1 MSETSEAVQQHIKD
15 VNEKPLPDGTGGKY
29 TVPPDTA
36 PSSATNPA
44 LMSKTRLLGT
54 KEMRHLNDEDKA
66 TYLLATDNGQSIY
79 MDETGNIFIGSAK
92 VGEDEQGGQI
102 ILRSQGD
109 MLLKVGGRLVVEIEN
124 FLKAEKPLS
133 LKIGGDINIES
144 VAHTVHLSGKN
155 VNVHADQELHLSGEK
170 VSIEAGKAAG
180 NFEVNCGNFAMNNA
194 TADIKSSGPWKH
206 ELESNYELHQKHLKG
221 TMHFN
226 SRGVIDIRSTDSMKL
241 DVGGR
246 LHVDVGGVGKWPNT
260 PAPHSFK
267 LTAKTG
273 DASME
278 FTDGKMDLTVGK
290 NFTETIRGN
299 NTQTITGNH
308 TFTQNG
314 TTATETYSGDLMTT
328 VTKDWS
334 QLVTVNSLIKSDG
347 TFNMMGTGATQL
359 SSQSTLNLTSKE
371 AMTLFSSG
379 VININA

>member
-1 MSETSEAVQQHIKD
+1 MRETQQAVEQYNKD
-15 VNEKPLPDGTGGKY
+15 VQTQELPDGTGGKY
-29 TVPPDTA
+29 TVPPNTA

-44 LMSKTRLLGT
+44 LMAKTRLLGT
-54 KEMRHLNDEDKA
+54 KELRHLNDENRA
-66 TYLLATDNGQSIY
+66 TYLVATDNGQSIY

-102 ILRSQGD
+102 ILRSQGN
-109 MLLKVGGRLVVEIEN
+109 MVLKVGGRLLIEIEN
-124 FLKAEKPLS
+124 LLDEEKPLS
-133 LKIGGDINIES
+133 LKIGGELNIES
-144 VAHTVHLSGKN
+144 TGNTVNIHGKN
-155 VNVHADQELHLSGEK
+155 VKVSADQELHLAGEK
-170 VSIEAGKAAG
+170 VSIEAGKGAG
-180 NFEVNCGNFAMNNA
+180 NLEMICGSFAMENTN
-194 TADIKSSGPWKH
+194 ADIKSSGPWKH
-206 ELESNYELHQKHLKG
+206 ELESNYELHQNHLKG

-347 TFNMMGTGATQL
+347 PFNMMGIGATQL
-359 SSQSTLNLTSKE
+359 SSQSTLNLTSQG
-371 AMTLFSSG
+371 AMTLYSSG
-379 VININA
+379 IININ

>member
-1 MSETSEAVQQHIKD
+1 MSETKQAVDQFDKD
-15 VNEKPLPDGTGGKY
+15 VQDQELPDGTGGKY
-29 TVPPDTA
+29 SVPPDTA

-54 KEMRHLNDEDKA
+54 KEMRHLNDENRA
-66 TYLLATDNGQSIY
+66 TYLVATDNGQSIY

-109 MLLKVGGRLVVEIEN
+109 MILKCGGRMVIEIEN

-144 VAHTVHLSGKN
+144 VAHTVHIAGKN
-155 VNVHADQELHLSGEK
+155 VNIHADQELHLSGEK
-170 VSIEAGKAAG
+170 VGISAGKDAG

-194 TADIKSSGPWKH
+194 TADIKSTGPWKH

-273 DASME
+273 DAKME

-290 NFTETIRGN
+290 NFTEIIQGN
-299 NTQTITGNH
+299 NSQTITGNH
-308 TFTQNG
+308 DFTVNG
-314 TTATETYSGDLMTT
+314 TSATENFAGSLMTDI
-328 VTKDWS
+328 TKDWN
-334 QLVTVNSLIKSDG
+334 QFVKVNTFMKTDG
-347 TFNMMGTGATQL
+347 TLTMKGLGATL
-359 SSQSTLNLTSKE
+359 LDSGATLNIKADG
-371 AMTLFSSG
+371 AMTLLSGG

>member
-1 MSETSEAVQQHIKD
+1 MV
-15 VNEKPLPDGTGGKY
+15 
-29 TVPPDTA
+29 
-36 PSSATNPA
+36 
-44 LMSKTRLLGT
+44 
-54 KEMRHLNDEDKA
+54 
-66 TYLLATDNGQSIY
+66 
-79 MDETGNIFIGSAK
+79 
-92 VGEDEQGGQI
+92 
-102 ILRSQGD
+102 
-109 MLLKVGGRLVVEIEN
+109 LKVGGRLLIEIEN
-124 FLKAEKPLS
+124 LLDEEKPLS
-133 LKIGGDINIES
+133 LKIGGELNIES
-144 VAHTVHLSGKN
+144 TGNTVNIHGKN
-155 VNVHADQELHLSGEK
+155 VKVSADQELHLAGEK
-170 VSIEAGKAAG
+170 VSIEAGKGAG
-180 NFEVNCGNFAMNNA
+180 NLEMICGSFAMENTN
-194 TADIKSSGPWKH
+194 ADIKSSGPWKH
-206 ELESNYELHQKHLKG
+206 ELESNYELHQNHLKG

-347 TFNMMGTGATQL
+347 TFNMMGIGATQL
-359 SSQSTLNLTSKE
+359 SSQSTLNLTSQG
-371 AMTLFSSG
+371 AMTLYSSG
-379 VININA
+379 IININ

>member
-1 MSETSEAVQQHIKD
+1 MSETKQAVDQFDKD
-15 VNEKPLPDGTGGKY
+15 VQDQELPDGTGGKY
-29 TVPPDTA
+29 SVPPDTA

-54 KEMRHLNDEDKA
+54 KEMRHLNDENRA
-66 TYLLATDNGQSIY
+66 TYLVATDNGQSIY

-109 MLLKVGGRLVVEIEN
+109 MILKCGGRMVIEIEN

-144 VAHTVHLSGKN
+144 VAHTVHIAGKN
-155 VNVHADQELHLSGEK
+155 VNIHADQELHLSGEK
-170 VSIEAGKAAG
+170 VGISAGKDAG

-206 ELESNYELHQKHLKG
+206 TLESNYELHQRHLKG

-273 DASME
+273 DAKME

-290 NFTETIRGN
+290 NFTEIIQGN
-299 NTQTITGNH
+299 NSQTITGNH
-308 TFTQNG
+308 DFTVNG
-314 TTATETYSGDLMTT
+314 TSATENFAGSLMTDI
-328 VTKDWS
+328 TKDWN
-334 QLVTVNSLIKSDG
+334 QFVKVNTFMKTDG
-347 TFNMMGTGATQL
+347 TLTMKGLGATTLDGGATMLVQSTGAMTI
-359 SSQSTLNLTSKE
+359 TSN
-371 AMTLFSSG
+371 S
-379 VININA
+379 VININ

>member
-1 MSETSEAVQQHIKD
+1 MSETKVAVDQHLKD
-15 VNEKPLPDGTGGKY
+15 VQNKPLPDGTGGKY

-109 MLLKVGGRLVVEIEN
+109 MLLKCGGRMVIEIEN

-273 DASME
+273 DAKME
-278 FTDGKMDLTVGK
+278 FTEGKMDLTVGK
-290 NFTETIRGN
+290 NYTETIGGN

-308 TFTQNG
+308 IFTQNG

-347 TFNMMGTGATQL
+347 TFNMMGLGATQL
-359 SSQSTLNLTSKE
+359 SSQSTLNLTSQG

>member
-1 MSETSEAVQQHIKD
+1 MSETQQAVEQYNKD
-15 VNEKPLPDGTGGKY
+15 VQTQELPDGTGGKY
-29 TVPPDTA
+29 TVPPNTA

-44 LMSKTRLLGT
+44 LMAKTRLLGT
-54 KEMRHLNDEDKA
+54 KELRHLNDENRA
-66 TYLLATDNGQSIY
+66 TYLVATDNGQSIY
-79 MDETGNIFIGSAK
+79 MDETGNVFIGSAK

-102 ILRSQGD
+102 ILRSQGN
-109 MLLKVGGRLVVEIEN
+109 MVLKVGGRLLIEIEN
-124 FLKAEKPLS
+124 LLDEEKPLS
-133 LKIGGDINIES
+133 LKIGGELNIES
-144 VAHTVHLSGKN
+144 TGNTVNIHGKN
-155 VNVHADQELHLSGEK
+155 VKVSADQELHLAGEK
-170 VSIEAGKAAG
+170 VSIEAGKGAG
-180 NFEVNCGNFAMNNA
+180 NLEMICGSFAMENTN
-194 TADIKSSGPWKH
+194 ADIKSSGPWKH
-206 ELESNYELHQKHLKG
+206 ELESNYELHQNHLKG

-347 TFNMMGTGATQL
+347 TFNMMGIGATQL
-359 SSQSTLNLTSKE
+359 SSQSTLNLTSQG
-371 AMTLFSSG
+371 AMTLYSSG
-379 VININA
+379 IININ

>member
-1 MSETSEAVQQHIKD
+1 MSETQQAVEQYDKD
-15 VNEKPLPDGTGGKY
+15 VQNQALPDGTGGKY
-29 TVPPDTA
+29 TVPPNTA

-44 LMSKTRLLGT
+44 LMAKTRLLGT
-54 KEMRHLNDEDKA
+54 KEMRHLNDELRA

-102 ILRSQGD
+102 IIRSQGN
-109 MLLKVGGRLVVEIEN
+109 MVLKVGGRLLVEIEN
-124 FLKAEKPLS
+124 LLDEKKPLS
-133 LKIGGDINIES
+133 LKIGGEINIES
-144 VAHTVHLSGKN
+144 TGNTVNIHGKN
-155 VNVHADQELHLSGEK
+155 VKVSADQELHLAGEK
-170 VSIEAGKAAG
+170 VSIEAGKGAG
-180 NFEVNCGNFAMNNA
+180 NLEMTCGNFAMSNA
-194 TADIKSSGPWKH
+194 TAAIKSSGPWKH
-206 ELESNYELHQKHLKG
+206 ELESNYELHQNHLKG

-273 DASME
+273 DAKMD
-278 FTDGKMDLTVGK
+278 FTAGKMDLNVGK
-290 NFTETIRGN
+290 NYTETIGGN

-308 TFTQNG
+308 IFTQTG

-347 TFNMMGTGATQL
+347 TFNMMGLGATQL
-359 SSQSTLNLTSKE
+359 SSQSTLNLTSQG
-371 AMTLFSSG
+371 AMTLYSSG
-379 VININA
+379 IININ

>member
-1 MSETSEAVQQHIKD
+1 MSETQQAVEQYNKD
-15 VNEKPLPDGTGGKY
+15 VQTQELPDGTGGKY
-29 TVPPDTA
+29 TVPPNTA

-44 LMSKTRLLGT
+44 LMAKTRLLGT
-54 KEMRHLNDEDKA
+54 KELRHLNDENRA
-66 TYLLATDNGQSIY
+66 TYLVATDNGQSIY
-79 MDETGNIFIGSAK
+79 MDETGNVFIGSAK

-102 ILRSQGD
+102 ILRSQGN
-109 MLLKVGGRLVVEIEN
+109 MVLKVGGRLLIEIEN
-124 FLKAEKPLS
+124 LLDEEKPLS
-133 LKIGGDINIES
+133 LKIGGELNIES
-144 VAHTVHLSGKN
+144 TGNTVNIHGKN
-155 VNVHADQELHLSGEK
+155 VKVSADQELHLAGEK
-170 VSIEAGKAAG
+170 VSIEAGKGAG
-180 NFEVNCGNFAMNNA
+180 NLEMICGSFAMENTN
-194 TADIKSSGPWKH
+194 ADIKSSGPWKL
-206 ELESNYELHQKHLKG
+206 ELESNYELHQNHLKG

-347 TFNMMGTGATQL
+347 TFNMMGIGATQL
-359 SSQSTLNLTSKE
+359 SSQSTLNLTSQG
-371 AMTLFSSG
+371 AMTLYSSG
-379 VININA
+379 IININ

>member
-1 MSETSEAVQQHIKD
+1 MSSETEVAVDQHLTD
-15 VNEKPLPDGTGGKY
+15 VQEQKLPDGTGGKY
-29 TVPPDTA
+29 TVPPNTA

-44 LMSKTRLLGT
+44 WMSKSRLLGT
-54 KEMRHLNDEDKA
+54 KELRHLNDENRA

-92 VGEDEQGGQI
+92 IGEDEQGGQVI
-102 ILRSQGD
+102 IRSQGN
-109 MLLKVGGRLVVEIEN
+109 LVLKCGGRMLIEVENLLNE
-124 FLKAEKPLS
+124 EKPLS
-133 LKIGGDINIES
+133 LKIGGEINIES
-144 VAHTVHLSGKN
+144 TGNQVSIHGKN
-155 VNVHADQELHLSGEK
+155 VKVSADTDLTLSGEK
-170 VSIEAGKAAG
+170 VMIQAGKGAG
-180 NFEVNCGNFAMNNA
+180 NFEVTCGEFAMDNTLAN
-194 TADIKSSGPWKH
+194 IQSSGPWKH
-206 ELESNYELHQKHLKG
+206 TLESNYELYQNHLKG

-273 DASME
+273 DAKME
-278 FTDGKMDLTVGK
+278 FTEGKMDLTVGK
-290 NFTETIRGN
+290 NYTETIGGN

-308 TFTQNG
+308 TFTQSG
-314 TTATETYSGDLMTT
+314 STATETYSGDLLTT

-334 QLVTVNSLIKSDG
+334 QLVTVNSLIKSEG

-359 SSQSTLNLTSKE
+359 SSQSTLNLTSSS

-379 VININA
+379 VININ

>member
-1 MSETSEAVQQHIKD
+1 MSETSEAVKQHIKD

-155 VNVHADQELHLSGEK
+155 VNIHADQELHLSGEK

-273 DASME
+273 DAKME
-278 FTDGKMDLTVGK
+278 FTEGKMDLTVGK
-290 NFTETIRGN
+290 NFTEIIGGN

-308 TFTQNG
+308 IFTQKG

-334 QLVTVNSLIKSDG
+334 QLVTVNSLIKSEG

-359 SSQSTLNLTSKE
+359 SSQSTLNLTSSG